1 MVKKIAAG
9 AILAAAVT
17 GVVQSPST
25 ADANLLIDVRATRL
39 NGVSIADVGTAQKQ
53 ISVVPGDVVHVQIK
67 ATVTGS
73 DGNTANEGF
82 QSIEGSLLTKNTAGA
97 GVRGNLTKGTVVVVN
112 TDTGATIGPFWCRP
126 TFGTLEG
133 GSPPKNT
140 DLDGDG
146 DLDAGISATPL
157 NGATEPN
164 PTPPPSTFAN
174 YVFRAASMQTT
185 SGGPTF
191 VLGEVNWTVGSGT
204 PADGTLMQ
212 YVIAT
217 PSGTGNNPLWQ
228 QDGVTKTA
236 PDGGFSSSPL
246 SVNAGAAVPE
256 PASLGLLALAGLGL
270 LRRRRD

>member
-17 GVVQSPST
+17 GVVQTPSS
-25 ADANLLIDVRATRL
+25 ADAGLIIDVRATKL
-39 NGVSIADVGTAQKQ
+39 NGVAIANTGTLQKQ
-53 ISVVPGDVVHVQIK
+53 ISVVPGNVVHIQIQ
-67 ATVTGS
+67 ANITGT
-73 DGNTANEGF
+73 DANGANDGF
-82 QSIEGSLLTKNTAGA
+82 QSIEGSLLSKTVTAA
-97 GVRGNLTKGTVVVVN
+97 GVKGDIHAGTIVV
-112 TDTGATIGPFWCRP
+112 TDTTTGDTAGPFWTRS
-126 TFGTLEG
+126 TFNTIEV

-157 NGATEPN
+157 NGATQAN
-164 PTPPPSTFAN
+164 PSPPPSSFAN
-174 YVFRAASMQTT
+174 YVFRAASMQNATAT
-185 SGGPTF
+185 NPVK
-191 VLGEVNWTVGSGT
+191 VLGEVDWTVGSGSPT
-204 PADGTLMQ
+204 DGTLLD
-212 YVIAT
+212 YVIAI

-246 SVNAGAAVPE
+246 NVNNVPE
-256 PASLGLLALAGLGL
+256 PASLGLLALGGLGL